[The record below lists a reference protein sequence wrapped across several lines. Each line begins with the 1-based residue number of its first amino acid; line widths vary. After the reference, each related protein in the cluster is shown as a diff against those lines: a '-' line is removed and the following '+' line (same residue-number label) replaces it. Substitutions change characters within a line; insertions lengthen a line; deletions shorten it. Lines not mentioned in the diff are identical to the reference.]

1 MPTTTPSPNAPW
13 TPRAPHSI
21 AMRIPVALAALAL
34 LACVVGPSFAADP
47 AILRTITTNDLRGH
61 VSFLCS
67 EELEG
72 RGLGEAGGRTAQ
84 RYLASYYTRLGLT
97 PFGEDGTFFQP
108 FEARG
113 RNGRNVLAMLPG
125 TDPALRGE
133 FIVVMGHVDH
143 LGRGRS
149 GDGPVYNGADDNASG
164 TAAILEIAEAF
175 TAAPPRRSVV
185 FFNTDGEES
194 GLLGSRHWIENPTF
208 PLESVAAVLC
218 MDMIGRSEDGYVF
231 VGGTGT
237 APEFPELVESLT
249 KDLGLK
255 PEIAAGGKAPTDSMV
270 FYQKE
275 KPILF
280 FFTNLHNDYHMPTD
294 DIEKLDFDGLTRIT
308 KLIYLVGADLA
319 NADDSPEFT
328 EADQTAL
335 PATFGQRMRDRMAN
349 ARANSPYLG
358 VEPSSDADASEPGF
372 VVGAV
377 AEGSAAETA
386 GLKAGDRI
394 VAIGE
399 TEVGDFRDLR
409 RALGGR
415 SVGDTVR
422 IEFVR
427 GEETLTVDA
436 ELGSMGSR

>member
-1 MPTTTPSPNAPW
+1 MPTVQQPVPAASPAPL
-13 TPRAPHSI
+13 PVRLVRRAI
-21 AMRIPVALAALAL
+21 GLAAVALFACLAGTSL
-34 LACVVGPSFAADP
+34 AADSMV
-47 AILRTITTNDLRGH
+47 LETITSRDLRGH

-72 RGLGEAGGRTAQ
+72 RGLGQAGGRTAQ
-84 RYLASYYTRLGLT
+84 RYLASYYTRLGLV
-97 PFGEDGTFFQP
+97 PFGVDGTFFQP

-125 TDPALRGE
+125 TDPELRDE

-194 GLLGSRHWIENPTF
+194 GLLGSRHWVANPTF
-208 PLESVAAVLC
+208 PIDSIAAVLC
-218 MDMIGRSEDGYVF
+218 MDMIGRSEDDYVF
-231 VGGTGT
+231 IGGTGT
-237 APEFPELVESLT
+237 SPGFPALVEGLT
-249 KDLGLK
+249 EQLGLK
-255 PEIAAGGKAPTDSMV
+255 PEIAAGGKAPTDSMS
-270 FYQKE
+270 FYQKD

-294 DIEKLDFDGLTRIT
+294 DIEKLDFDALTRIT
-308 KLIYLVGADLA
+308 RLIYLASAELA
-319 NADDSPEFT
+319 NADDAPEFT
-328 EADQTAL
+328 KADATAL
-335 PATFGQRMRDRMAN
+335 PATFGERMRERMAN

-358 VEPSSDADASEPGF
+358 VEPASDADASLPGF
-372 VVGAV
+372 VIGAV
-377 AEGSAAETA
+377 TPGSAAETA
-386 GLKAGDRI
+386 GMEAGDRI
-394 VAIGE
+394 VKIGDSD
-399 TEVGDFRDLR
+399 VGDFRDLR
-409 RALGGR
+409 RAMGGL

-427 GEETLTVDA
+427 GENTTAVDVK
-436 ELGSMGSR
+436 LGSMASTR